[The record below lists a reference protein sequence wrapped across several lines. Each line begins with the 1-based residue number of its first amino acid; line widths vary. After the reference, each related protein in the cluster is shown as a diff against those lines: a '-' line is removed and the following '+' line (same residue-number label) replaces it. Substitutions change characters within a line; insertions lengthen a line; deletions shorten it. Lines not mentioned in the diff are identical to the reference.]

1 MNIGRW
7 ERRSVNHKLLGYKSV
22 MVMVSSIAVSIYT
35 FLVSTNLPLLVPYLL
50 IVFTGF
56 VLITLADFLITPLS

>member
-1 MNIGRW
+1 MM
-7 ERRSVNHKLLGYKSV
+7 LGYESV

-56 VLITLADFLITPLS
+56 VLITLAAFLITPLS